1 MIREVHVPG
10 AEDFDD
16 VESLLALAASPG
28 IRPGLERVRR
38 LLELLG
44 NPQDD
49 YPALHVVGTNGK
61 GSTCAFLESVLRAA
75 GYRTAF
81 YSSPHLESPGHL
93 PKNPSFVVV
102 YSESSIIFHLICFRE
117 N

>member
-1 MIREVHVPG
+1 MICEVHVPEV
-10 AEDFDD
+10 EDFGD
-16 VESLLALAASPG
+16 VESLLAIAASPG

-81 YSSPHLESPGHL
+81 YSSPHLESPGEG
-93 PKNPSFVVV
+93 SFGSAPRTRSTV
-102 YSESSIIFHLICFRE
+102 SA
-117 N
+117 

>member
-10 AEDFDD
+10 VEDFDD

-49 YPALHVVGTNGK
+49 YAASRASADIRHIR
-61 GSTCAFLESVLRAA
+61 VLRN
-75 GYRTAF
+75 R
-81 YSSPHLESPGHL
+81 
-93 PKNPSFVVV
+93 
-102 YSESSIIFHLICFRE
+102 IFSLY
-117 N
+117 

>member
-10 AEDFDD
+10 VEDFDD

-44 NPQDD
+44 NPVADRKS
-49 YPALHVVGTNGK
+49 VV
-61 GSTCAFLESVLRAA
+61 
-75 GYRTAF
+75 
-81 YSSPHLESPGHL
+81 
-93 PKNPSFVVV
+93 
-102 YSESSIIFHLICFRE
+102 
-117 N
+117 